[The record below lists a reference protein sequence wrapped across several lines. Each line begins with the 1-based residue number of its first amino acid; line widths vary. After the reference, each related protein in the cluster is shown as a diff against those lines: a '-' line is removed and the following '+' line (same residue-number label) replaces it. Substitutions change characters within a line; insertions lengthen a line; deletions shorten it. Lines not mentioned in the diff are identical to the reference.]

1 MHIYDKLFFWVV
13 LAIVGALVVG
23 FTVAHFY
30 DGVTG
35 GKVAAIYMILV
46 AIAATIQIIRYQKKN
61 P

>member
-30 DGVTG
+30 DGVTVSLDEV
-35 GKVAAIYMILV
+35 KVQNAFFV
-46 AIAATIQIIRYQKKN
+46 
-61 P
+61 